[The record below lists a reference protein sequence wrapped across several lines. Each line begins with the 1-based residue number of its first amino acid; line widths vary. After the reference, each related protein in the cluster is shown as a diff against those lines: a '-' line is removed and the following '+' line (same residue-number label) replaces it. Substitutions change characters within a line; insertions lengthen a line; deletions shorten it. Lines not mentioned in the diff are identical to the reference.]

1 MITKPSALKA
11 RFIPKPRS
19 MSRAFSARSQSIK
32 DPGALPQAGIEAA
45 PLALNTQLT

>member
-19 MSRAFSARSQSIK
+19 MSRAFSARSQCIK

-45 PLALNTQLT
+45 PSALNTYR